1 MYEMEKATFFDI
13 RSHISS
19 INQYLFL
26 RSKIDLL
33 TLEKKSFSD
42 MKNPF
47 YDIKFFF
54 LISSITSKT
63 IFDMKNLSNVI
74 KNSFFK

>member
-1 MYEMEKATFFDI
+1 
-13 RSHISS
+13 
-19 INQYLFL
+19 
-26 RSKIDLL
+26 
-33 TLEKKSFSD
+33 

-47 YDIKFFF
+47 YDIKIFF

-63 IFDMKNLSNVI
+63 IFDMKNSSNVI

>member
-1 MYEMEKATFFDI
+1 MYEMEKATFFRHQISHIINKSIFIPKIKNRFTDI
-13 RSHISS
+13 R
-19 INQYLFL
+19 
-26 RSKIDLL
+26 
-33 TLEKKSFSD
+33 KKSFSD

-47 YDIKFFF
+47 YDIKIFF